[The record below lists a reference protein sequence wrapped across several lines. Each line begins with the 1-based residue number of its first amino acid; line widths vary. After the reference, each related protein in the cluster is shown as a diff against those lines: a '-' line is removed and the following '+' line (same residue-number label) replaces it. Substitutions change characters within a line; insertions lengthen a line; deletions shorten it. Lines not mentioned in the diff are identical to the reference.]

1 MPMAGAKRR
10 CFVWVDWC
18 SGWREAK
25 KNHEGINTWWI
36 NTRDA
41 VKRQGFGE
49 KRMSKMFILF
59 ACIIIIF
66 LNFVEIFIL
75 RLYKPLLT
83 LLIFC

>member
-1 MPMAGAKRR
+1 VFRMGGLVLRLERSQKESRR
-10 CFVWVDWC
+10 DY
-18 SGWREAK
+18 
-25 KNHEGINTWWI
+25 TWWI

-49 KRMSKMFILF
+49 KRMSKMFILVF
-59 ACIIIIF
+59 ACNIIIIII
-66 LNFVEIFIL
+66 LDFVEIFIL